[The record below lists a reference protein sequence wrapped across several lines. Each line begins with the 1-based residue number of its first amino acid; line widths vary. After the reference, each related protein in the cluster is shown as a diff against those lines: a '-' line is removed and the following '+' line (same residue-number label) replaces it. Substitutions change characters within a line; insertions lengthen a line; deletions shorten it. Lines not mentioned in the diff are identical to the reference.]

1 MVSEWNNWSS
11 KTNRSKKQN
20 KTKQKQT
27 KKNNTLLVCT
37 SFDKSSLALYSNHKP
52 FRKIAKQ
59 RFGFSGSKHSSNRC
73 LLISET
79 LTHKKNN

>member
-27 KKNNTLLVCT
+27 KKKTLLVCA